1 MKYINKIKD
10 ELKNINYKELSKSL
24 IVLLILY
31 LSISA
36 FAGIDIYEYE
46 ETIENFKIINCIRMF
61 LKNMVFNLDFVL
73 NYLILV
79 AIYLIN
85 YGISGKKRIA
95 LLITIILSSAF
106 SIMNY
111 FVTQIRG
118 IGFTLPDIYSVR
130 TALNVAKGIKVS
142 VNVNF
147 FIGAILLIIGLVICY
162 HISNEKQ
169 KEKKNRIIRAIVGIG
184 ILFVITNVPYL
195 EEVGIWDVNDCYKC
209 HGQGL
214 TLIKMTKDL
223 KIQKPK
229 GYNKQKVKELLDSYN
244 EEESDNEGEN
254 VNIIVVMN
262 ESFTDLP
269 EIYNIELPQDNMPF
283 YHSLKNRK
291 NTVVGKMHSSQ
302 YGGGTANV
310 EYEFLTQNATAFLP
324 VGAMPYQQ
332 YIKKNTSSI
341 VTHMNSLNYKT
352 IGIHS
357 WYKTGYSRGK
367 IYKYLGFDKSL
378 FKEDMNNLE
387 YEINEYSSDMSTYK
401 YVIDELENKE
411 KDKSIFEFVVTMQNH
426 LPYIYQEDNGV
437 QYVDN
442 IYLKNYLQ
450 VQNKVDNALK
460 YLIDYIDKYD
470 EKTIV
475 LFFGDHQPNLN
486 LQDEYGI
493 RSGID
498 EDEANYIVQYFITA
512 NYDINLEGK
521 EEISANYLESLL
533 MKNTNLKKD
542 SYSLYMEELNK
553 EIPIITNQYYI
564 DKDGNK
570 NEIDDKESKYYDKL
584 QEYQKVVYYKMF
596 DE

>member
-1 MKYINKIKD
+1 
-10 ELKNINYKELSKSL
+10 
-24 IVLLILY
+24 
-31 LSISA
+31 
-36 FAGIDIYEYE
+36 
-46 ETIENFKIINCIRMF
+46 
-61 LKNMVFNLDFVL
+61 
-73 NYLILV
+73 
-79 AIYLIN
+79 
-85 YGISGKKRIA
+85 
-95 LLITIILSSAF
+95 
-106 SIMNY
+106 
-111 FVTQIRG
+111 
-118 IGFTLPDIYSVR
+118 
-130 TALNVAKGIKVS
+130 
-142 VNVNF
+142 
-147 FIGAILLIIGLVICY
+147 
-162 HISNEKQ
+162 
-169 KEKKNRIIRAIVGIG
+169 
-184 ILFVITNVPYL
+184 
-195 EEVGIWDVNDCYKC
+195 
-209 HGQGL
+209 
-214 TLIKMTKDL
+214 
-223 KIQKPK
+223 
-229 GYNKQKVKELLDSYN
+229 
-244 EEESDNEGEN
+244 
-254 VNIIVVMN
+254 
-262 ESFTDLP
+262 
-269 EIYNIELPQDNMPF
+269 
-283 YHSLKNRK
+283 
-291 NTVVGKMHSSQ
+291 
-302 YGGGTANV
+302 
-310 EYEFLTQNATAFLP
+310 
-324 VGAMPYQQ
+324 MPYQQ

-378 FKEDMNNLE
+378 FKEEMNNLE

-442 IYLKNYLQ
+442 IYLNNYLQ

-498 EDEANYIVQYFITA
+498 EDETNYIVQYFITA

-521 EEISANYLESLL
+521 EEISTNYLESLL
-533 MKNTNLKKD
+533 MKNINLKKD

-553 EIPIITNQYYI
+553 ELPIITNQYYI

-570 NEIDDKESKYYDKL
+570 NEIDDKQSRYYDKL